1 MSKLEAFKFA
11 DVRVFQ
17 TFYFIDFFS
26 LDWMEEELG
35 ICSSLL
41 FIVVDVEETLIV
53 LSM

>member
-41 FIVVDVEETLIV
+41 FVVDVEETLIV